1 MEPKPD
7 QQVLIAKPWNSFVI
21 TKDLNLDFAT
31 HILYK
36 TSKAFCHHKKADLN
50 RDLSTHILDRLS
62 SEKHRQQRGIEG
74 Q

>member
-7 QQVLIAKPWNSFVI
+7 QQVLIAKPWKSFVI

-36 TSKAFCHHKKADLN
+36 TLKAFGHQLKADLN
-50 RDLSTHILDRLS
+50 HAFSTHILDELS
-62 SEKHRQQRGIEG
+62 LEKYRQQRGV
-74 Q
+74 

>member
-7 QQVLIAKPWNSFVI
+7 QLVLIAKPWNSFVI

-36 TSKAFCHHKKADLN
+36 TLKPSRHHEKADLN
-50 RDLSTHILDRLS
+50 RDFSTHVLDRLS
-62 SEKHRQQRGIEG
+62 SEKYRQQRGV
-74 Q
+74 